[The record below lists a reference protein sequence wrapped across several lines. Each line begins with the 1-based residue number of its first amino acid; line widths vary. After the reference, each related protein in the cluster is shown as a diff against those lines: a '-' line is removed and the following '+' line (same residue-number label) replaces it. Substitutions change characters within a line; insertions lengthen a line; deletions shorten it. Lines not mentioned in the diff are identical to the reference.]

1 MDIGQKR
8 KLLQVCG
15 ILKVRTYCMFAAPVV
30 PAAPIIAIEYSA
42 VVRRK
47 SMHMFEKGICSEFW
61 LLK

>member
-1 MDIGQKR
+1 
-8 KLLQVCG
+8 
-15 ILKVRTYCMFAAPVV
+15 MFAAPVV
-30 PAAPIIAIEYSA
+30 PTAPIIAIEYSA